1 MELKSLPDELESLLD
16 HLLNSIKPSIRQ
28 KAYQTF
34 QLVLRAKDI
43 NSEGRVNGLN
53 LSTYSFLEE
62 LDRDPDFILKAD
74 LPCAP
79 MDSKTRST
87 RMEGARKRLNGYCK
101 GLVESREEPPDRPL
115 LNGLFCDH
123 NTNFITFTHRSV
135 VEILE
140 RPVDKS
146 KLSLHLEGFDCDL
159 TLLRLFLANICF
171 CLDQSHHQKQNKISF
186 VGMQFLL
193 KKSKEGSDPAPYG
206 FREALEQLMNVVY
219 SQWWS
224 ASFYVAS
231 STPGDGYIA
240 WKLGRS
246 PEILQ
251 DSYKVGKLVCA
262 GDKVSQDLLQ
272 RGLSPQTI
280 THPPNTLCELQPLRF
295 WELFLLDLTAH
306 PLIGSINLQR
316 YDSRETS
323 ELLSDTIELFLNL
336 GASPDFCITLKRIYR
351 EPIQPLKCKT
361 VEFAFGGMKRNI
373 ILSHGVYVSL
383 IKFAATRGYKLCLK
397 DLIEY
402 LHLKDEEKTKLLM
415 LAEKCSLRRAS
426 VQHDPANPVNSS
438 YVFMSLFGEFNPIS
452 NVPLKHNISSSV
464 GSIAVILVF
473 MFWPTWI
480 SSMTTKAV
488 L

>member
-43 NSEGRVNGLN
+43 NSDGRVNGLN

-262 GDKVSQDLLQ
+262 GDKVSQVLLQ

-280 THPPNTLCELQPLRF
+280 THPPNTLCELQPLTF

-306 PLIGSINLQR
+306 PLIGSINRQR